1 MIIVIFYLLVG
12 DATDTD
18 DREMLHDDVNQA
30 VPDDVRV
37 VQGTA
42 EIEKVRDGGEVP
54 CVDVERDWADFGRR
68 VDGLKLVQGSSQLL
82 DQPLGGVGIG
92 HVQHPTWADTLKNTF
107 LKHFSFFGKTLL
119 LCT

>member
-1 MIIVIFYLLVG
+1 MCLLVG

-18 DREMLHDDVNQA
+18 DREMLHYDVNQA

-42 EIEKVRDGGEVP
+42 ELEKVRDGSEVS

-92 HVQHPTWADTLKNTF
+92 HVHHTTWANTLKNTF
-107 LKHFSFFGKTLL
+107 GAFFNFW
-119 LCT
+119 